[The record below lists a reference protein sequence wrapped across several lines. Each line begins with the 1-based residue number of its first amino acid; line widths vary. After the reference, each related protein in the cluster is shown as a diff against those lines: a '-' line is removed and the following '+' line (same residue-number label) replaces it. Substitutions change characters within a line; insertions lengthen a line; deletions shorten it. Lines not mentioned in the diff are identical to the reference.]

1 VCIKKP
7 SLTSCI
13 VLSIDQPDVVAMM
26 VTDPTS
32 TGVLMELVRAISDDA
47 TLPAIGV
54 FNAGYSNIIV
64 DSIVTGKHRLPYI
77 GSIDEVDYGASA
89 AVMTRQLLD
98 DNATPV
104 PMCFIVNGDPQRCY
118 KYYADL
124 SVPDSPPFPC
134 NATSSYLAYDIPS
147 SVNAI
152 FAPSACCAAVIG
164 KVSSLSKEQNI
175 VVGCQDHDVVQ
186 GLDYVT
192 LQPVALQAATAA
204 AWNNFAVSFGMAGA
218 QSFPGL
224 QTLVVT
230 NVYSILAT

>member
-1 VCIKKP
+1 
-7 SLTSCI
+7 
-13 VLSIDQPDVVAMM
+13 
-26 VTDPTS
+26 
-32 TGVLMELVRAISDDA
+32 MELVRSISDDA

-64 DSIVTGKHRLPYI
+64 DSIVTGEYRLPYI
-77 GSIDEVDYGASA
+77 GSIDEADYGASA

-98 DNATPV
+98 SATPV
-104 PMCFIVNGDPQRCY
+104 PMCFLATEDPQRCY

-124 SVPDSPPFPC
+124 SAPDSPPFPC
-134 NATSSYLAYDIPS
+134 NATSSEIAYDIPS

-152 FAPSACCAAVIG
+152 FAPSACCAAV
-164 KVSSLSKEQNI
+164 LSAVAALSQQDI
-175 VVGCQDHDVVQ
+175 VVGCQDYDVVR

-192 LQPVALQAATAA
+192 LQPIALQAATAA
-204 AWNNFAVSFGMAGA
+204 VWNNFAVAFGMAGA

-224 QTLVVT
+224 QTLVNT